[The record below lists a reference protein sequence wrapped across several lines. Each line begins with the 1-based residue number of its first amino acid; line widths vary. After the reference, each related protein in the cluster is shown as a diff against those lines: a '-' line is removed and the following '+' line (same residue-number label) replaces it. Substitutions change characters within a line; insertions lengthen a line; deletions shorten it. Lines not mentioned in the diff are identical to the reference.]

1 MVTETVGASLP
12 EEIEVDDTAAYFGVI
27 KSSDILHEMRQM
39 DPHAALA
46 AFIELTADLHLSEGE
61 FDFEAAS
68 ERMNCEGGEIY
79 YLVVSHFGLTALSDP
94 LRLFL
99 GQEDSQG
106 NPGSPCPLSAAEQ
119 DSLNELCDAMTLLKL
134 FSIAQMTAGPGMV
147 VSYVRKIGSLM
158 ANAGANVPT
167 LININSQLQVEI
179 SSASSGTMPQPIPDL
194 SASGAAVI
202 PTSAGAQPSVP
213 LPNS

>member
-119 DSLNELCDAMTLLKL
+119 DSLNEL
-134 FSIAQMTAGPGMV
+134 
-147 VSYVRKIGSLM
+147 
-158 ANAGANVPT
+158 
-167 LININSQLQVEI
+167 
-179 SSASSGTMPQPIPDL
+179 
-194 SASGAAVI
+194 
-202 PTSAGAQPSVP
+202 
-213 LPNS
+213 